1 MIITKLDAIK
11 SLCPTVDLTVEDNT
25 TITFWSDDSVAKPTD
40 SQITTEQARLQS
52 IEDWSNNRRVGTA
65 TTSGYGTFSS
75 QLDQLYHDMKDG
87 KLGVGATTG
96 SWYVGITSVKTSFP
110 KPS

>member
-1 MIITKLDAIK
+1 MRITKLDAIK
-11 SLCPTVDLTVEDNT
+11 SLCPTVDLTVEGDS

-52 IEDWSNNRRVGTA
+52 IEDWSNNRRIGTA

-75 QLDQLYHDMKDG
+75 QLDQLYHDINSG
-87 KLGVGATTG
+87 KFGADAKTG
-96 SWYVGITSVKTSFP
+96 EWFVGITSVKNAFP
-110 KPS
+110 KLS

>member
-52 IEDWSNNRRVGTA
+52 IEDWSNNRRIGTA

-75 QLDQLYHDMKDG
+75 QLDQLYHDIKDG
-87 KLGVGATTG
+87 KLGAAATTG
-96 SWYVGITSVKTSFP
+96 SWYVGITSVKTLYP
-110 KPS
+110 KP

>member
-1 MIITKLDAIK
+1 MRITKLDAIK
-11 SLCPTVDLTVEDNT
+11 SLCPTVELTVEGDS

-52 IEDWSNNRRVGTA
+52 IEDWKETRVVGTA
-65 TTSGYGTFSS
+65 TTSGYDLVTN
-75 QLDQLYHDMKDG
+75 QLDQLYHDMTDG
-87 KLGVGATTG
+87 KLGVAATTG
-96 SWYVGITSVKTSFP
+96 SWYVGITSVKDAFP

>member
-25 TITFWSDDSVAKPTD
+25 TITFWSDDSVSKPTD

-52 IEDWSNNRRVGTA
+52 MEDWSNNRRIGTA

-75 QLDQLYHDMKDG
+75 QLDQLFHDMEDG
-87 KLGVGATTG
+87 KLGAAATTG
-96 SWYVGITSVKTSFP
+96 SWYVGITSVKNAFP
-110 KPS
+110 KLS

>member
-1 MIITKLDAIK
+1 MRITKLDAIK
-11 SLCPTVDLTVEDNT
+11 SLCPTVDLTVEGDS

-52 IEDWSNNRRVGTA
+52 IEDWSNNRRIGTA

-87 KLGVGATTG
+87 KLGAAATTG
-96 SWYVGITSVKTSFP
+96 SWYVGISSVKSAFP
-110 KPS
+110 KLS